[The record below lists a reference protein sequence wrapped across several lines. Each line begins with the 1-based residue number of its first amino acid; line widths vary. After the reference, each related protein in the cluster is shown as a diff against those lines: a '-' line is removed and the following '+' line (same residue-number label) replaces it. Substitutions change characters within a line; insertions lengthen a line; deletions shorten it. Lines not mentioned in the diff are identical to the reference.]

1 MDLISEYTGGK
12 NTGGKSKNN
21 KGDKSKHKTHY
32 KKKHCSPFKK
42 KLPYSCLSHK
52 SLLNVAKA
60 LNKIKDITI
69 NHKGLSD

>member
-12 NTGGKSKNN
+12 SNKGDKSNKGN

-42 KLPYSCLSHK
+42 KLHYSCLS
-52 SLLNVAKA
+52 N
-60 LNKIKDITI
+60 
-69 NHKGLSD
+69 LSN